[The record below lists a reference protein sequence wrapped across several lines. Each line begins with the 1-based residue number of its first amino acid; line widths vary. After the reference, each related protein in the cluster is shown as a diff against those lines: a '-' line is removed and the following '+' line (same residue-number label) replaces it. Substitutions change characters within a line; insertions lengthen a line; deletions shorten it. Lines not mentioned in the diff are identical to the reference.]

1 MQALPAAD
9 GCIKMSGVCRQ
20 TRIARVE
27 QATGQASR
35 SALPAPTQTV
45 FTVTK
50 IVDGG

>member
-27 QATGQASR
+27 QAAGQESR
-35 SALPAPTQTV
+35 STLPAQTQAV
-45 FTVTK
+45 FTVT
-50 IVDGG
+50 